1 MGKKLDLS
9 KPIYELVTQYP
20 ELKDIMVELGF
31 KEIANPAMLNSVGR
45 LTTIPKGAKIPKISM
60 MKVVTKLNWKG
71 RCLLSCSKERKK
83 RLLKQQSQRIIMGK
97 CQKQIYHRN
106 ASVSSKAI

>member
-45 LTTIPKGAKIPKISM
+45 LTTIPKGAKIHKISM
-60 MKVVTKLNWKG
+60 MKVVTKLMASGFELG
-71 RCLLSCSKERKK
+71 RKDAFFRVRRKER
-83 RLLKQQSQRIIMGK
+83 SG
-97 CQKQIYHRN
+97 C
-106 ASVSSKAI
+106 

>member
-45 LTTIPKGAKIPKISM
+45 LTTIPKGAKIHKISNIRPLQPCLFQIRH
-60 MKVVTKLNWKG
+60 TAFAHRG
-71 RCLLSCSKERKK
+71 RNFTLGAGSVY
-83 RLLKQQSQRIIMGK
+83 RLLREGVAGVEGK
-97 CQKQIYHRN
+97 W
-106 ASVSSKAI
+106 